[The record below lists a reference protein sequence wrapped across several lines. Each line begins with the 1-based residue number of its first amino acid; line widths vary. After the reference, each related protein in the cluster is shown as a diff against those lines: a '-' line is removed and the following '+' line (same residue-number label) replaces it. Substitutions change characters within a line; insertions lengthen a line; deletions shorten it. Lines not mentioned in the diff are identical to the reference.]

1 MRLFSLLALVFT
13 LLFNS
18 ARAQAV
24 IYGKV
29 IDDKGAA
36 ITNADI
42 VLIMLQDSSI
52 LKADITDSAGEYKI
66 QFDVKSNLL
75 ARISAVGYIDAF
87 FLIDPIDANIEHDIR
102 MAPIANKLKEVTI
115 VTAAK
120 PLIERK
126 PDRIVFNVATS
137 VASIGADAYD
147 ALRKAPGVRV
157 TDNGVGM
164 VGKSTVSIMINERLV
179 RLSGNELEA
188 FLRTISAEN
197 ITKIE
202 VIATPPARY
211 DAQGNAGIINII
223 TKKSSKNGFNGD
235 IGIGYQQRTKGSE
248 KFSENLNF
256 RHNKWNIYN
265 TGTTNNFN
273 FYSTQNTKAP
283 YATQIQRQY
292 FTQKNNPLY
301 NRYELGI
308 DYNITPASVIGI
320 LYTIGSTDRH
330 TGQYYNAPVTD
341 IVSGLQDSTLRTD
354 AIERENAVRNVLNL
368 NYEWKIDST
377 GKKLNVDADYFTRTE
392 NDSRNFISETFLP
405 GGYLARPAGYNRTL
419 GKQQVDI
426 TSLKADMVLPA
437 AFAEISFGVKASSV
451 HTYSNNRFSS
461 LEGSDYVPDISK
473 TNEFDY
479 KENTGALYASA
490 VRSAGQ
496 FEMQLGLRGE
506 YTQTKG
512 ISYTL
517 AQTINRHYFQLFPTG
532 YLQYSLNEDN
542 VFNLSYSRRID
553 RPSFEEMNPFRS
565 YGSGTTYESGN
576 PFLQPSFSNNI
587 ELSYTLQSKYTLTAF
602 TELVHNFYTRVSKVD
617 VLNNTFYYTADN
629 AGNAINTGLSA
640 SLVFSPVK
648 WWETNIQAAGYYNKI
663 TSSYYSTQAA
673 ANGTGAFSFQTDN
686 TFTCNKA
693 KTILASAGFRYTSRQ
708 QDDFDIQSSFYTV
721 EAGVKMLFFDKKLTF
736 AMNMFDIFRTEKY
749 HFVNQYNG
757 VTQDNY
763 FDAQCLRLSLGW
775 KFGNN
780 KLKAKRDRETG
791 TDEIRRS
798 K

>member
-1 MRLFSLLALVFT
+1 MRLISLLALVFT
-13 LLFNS
+13 LLFND
-18 ARAQAV
+18 AQAQTS

-29 IDDKGAA
+29 TDNEGAL
-36 ITNADI
+36 ITSADI
-42 VLIMLQDSSI
+42 VLMTLPDSSI
-52 LKADITDSAGEYKI
+52 IKADVTDSAGKYKI
-66 QFDVKSNLL
+66 QCDIKTSLL
-75 ARISAVGYIDAF
+75 ARISAVGCADAF
-87 FLIDPIDANIEHDIR
+87 FVIDSFAGENIERDIK
-102 MAPIANKLKEVTI
+102 MALIANKLNDVT
-115 VTAAK
+115 VVAAQ
-120 PLIERK
+120 PLLERK

-137 VASIGADAYD
+137 VASIGVDAYD

-157 TDNGVGM
+157 SDNGVGI
-164 VGKSTVSIMINERLV
+164 VGKSTVSVMINERLV

-197 ITKIE
+197 IIKIE
-202 VIATPPARY
+202 VITTPPARY
-211 DAQGNAGIINII
+211 DAQGNAGIINIV
-223 TKKSSKNGFNGD
+223 TKKSTKNGFNGD

-256 RHNKWNIYN
+256 RHNKLNVYN

-273 FYSTQNTKAP
+273 FYSTQNTTAS
-283 YATQIQRQY
+283 YATQVQHQY
-292 FTQKNNPLY
+292 FTQKNSPLY
-301 NRYELGI
+301 NRYEIGI
-308 DYNITPASVIGI
+308 DYNLKPGNVIGI

-341 IVSGLQDSTLRTD
+341 IASGMVDSTLRTD
-354 AIERENAVRNVLNL
+354 AIEREKALRNVLNL
-368 NYEWKIDST
+368 NYEWQIDST

-392 NDSRNFISETFLP
+392 NDSRDFSSETFLP
-405 GGYLARPAGYNRTL
+405 GGYFARPTMYNRTL
-419 GKQQVDI
+419 GKQKVGI
-426 TSLKADMVLPA
+426 VSLKADMVLPID
-437 AFAEISFGVKASSV
+437 FAEISFGAKASSV

-461 LEGSDYVPDISK
+461 LKGSDYIPDMSK

-479 KENTGALYASA
+479 RENTEALYASA
-490 VRSAGQ
+490 VRSSGQ

-506 YTQTKG
+506 YTQTRG
-512 ISYTL
+512 VSYTL
-517 AQTINRHYFQLFPTG
+517 AQTVTRQYFQLFPTG
-532 YLQYSLNEDN
+532 YLQYSPNEDN
-542 VFNLSYSRRID
+542 IFNLNYSRRID

-565 YGSGTTYESGN
+565 YGSGTSYESGN

-587 ELSYTLQSKYTLTAF
+587 ELSYTLQSKYTVTAF

-629 AGNAINTGLSA
+629 AGDAINTGLSA
-640 SLVFSPVK
+640 SMVFSPVK

-663 TSSYYSTQAA
+663 TSSYYNSQAL

-686 TFTCNKA
+686 TFSCNKA
-693 KTILASAGFRYTSRQ
+693 KTIIASAGFSYTSRQ

-721 EAGVKMLFFDKKLTF
+721 EAGARMLFFDKKLTF
-736 AMNMFDIFRTEKY
+736 AMNVFDVFRSEKY

-757 VTQDNY
+757 VVQDNY
-763 FDAQCLRLSLGW
+763 FDAQCLRLSLNW

-780 KLKAKRDRETG
+780 KLKAKRDRP
-791 TDEIRRS
+791 TDTEEIRRS